1 VAVVILVAT
10 VQLLAYTC
18 ARQLWAAERRYCA
31 VQARKVLKF
40 LPPALSPLLS
50 QTKNPPGKGSAG
62 GGVQQLFRS
71 GPQDIRWPALTLMNI
86 STSKPLGSY
95 ITERELPR
103 TNAARVFELVLPYQV
118 EKSEQS
124 TVFRWRWTYTAEQE
138 AIDLKSGGY
147 ACRARHVVEK
157 HAFIRQVLRELRQ
170 RGDKLYSVE
179 GQRMPIRGK
188 V

>member
-1 VAVVILVAT
+1 
-10 VQLLAYTC
+10 
-18 ARQLWAAERRYCA
+18 
-31 VQARKVLKF
+31 
-40 LPPALSPLLS
+40 
-50 QTKNPPGKGSAG
+50 
-62 GGVQQLFRS
+62 
-71 GPQDIRWPALTLMNI
+71 MNI

-103 TNAARVFELVLPYQV
+103 TGAVRVFELQLPYQV
-118 EKSEQS
+118 EKSEEA

-138 AIDLKSGGY
+138 AIDLKSGAY

-157 HAFIRQVLRELRQ
+157 HAFIRQVMRELRQ

>member
-1 VAVVILVAT
+1 
-10 VQLLAYTC
+10 LLGPAGQIKPRCRGC
-18 ARQLWAAERRYCA
+18 ASAAFSSYSGAARRI
-31 VQARKVLKF
+31 
-40 LPPALSPLLS
+40 
-50 QTKNPPGKGSAG
+50 
-62 GGVQQLFRS
+62 S
-71 GPQDIRWPALTLMNI
+71 GRPALTFMNI

-118 EKSEQS
+118 EQSEQA

-138 AIDLKSGGY
+138 AIDLKSGAY

>member
-1 VAVVILVAT
+1 MRAGTIG
-10 VQLLAYTC
+10 LAE
-18 ARQLWAAERRYCA
+18 AMQGQISLSKALDVRHP
-31 VQARKVLKF
+31 
-40 LPPALSPLLS
+40 PPALPLLS
-50 QTKNPPGKGSAG
+50 RRKKAAPNGRCER
-62 GGVQQLFRS
+62 GVQPLFRS
-71 GPQDIRWPALTLMNI
+71 GRQDIRWPAPALMNI

-103 TNAARVFELVLPYQV
+103 TSAARVFELLLPYQV
-118 EKSEQS
+118 EKSDQA

-138 AIDLKSGGY
+138 AIDLKSGAY